1 MELSDRVHMQELDE
15 GVVRVGKKLEKSDP
29 YYRRC
34 IRKKFPF
41 GEFDGYV
48 EMVQESLE
56 TCEKLYLVK
65 YLSGEKE
72 HLSLANVKKW
82 ALKDYAPEAKKKPHR
97 SNAELDGTLA
107 MKKEPAS
114 KDSKTGEA
122 DGTVTRSAAAIRT
135 AAWRAKKKAEAAAAG
150 VATPSRTRAMKDG
163 ERRPK
168 VRKTVTKGQDK
179 PRKVKKVKKEG
190 DKAEKSDNKSEQ
202 PMKHRKKAP
211 VEGSGKK
218 DAMKAKTGT
227 TTKPKKHP
235 GRPPCNITGCGKY
248 SQGKKQYEDDAHGPA
263 GYRCHRHRAI
273 VATT

>member
-1 MELSDRVHMQELDE
+1 MELRDRVHMQELDE
-15 GVVRVGKKLEKSDP
+15 GVVRVSMKLEKADP

-82 ALKDYAPEAKKKPHR
+82 ALKEYAPEAKKKPHR
-97 SNAELDGTLA
+97 SNAELEGTAPKA
-107 MKKEPAS
+107 MKSDPAS
-114 KDSKTGEA
+114 KESKTGET
-122 DGTVTRSAAAIRT
+122 DGTATRSAAALRT

-150 VATPSRTRAMKDG
+150 AATPSRTRAMKDG

-179 PRKVKKVKKEG
+179 PRKVKKLKKEG
-190 DKAEKSDNKSEQ
+190 EKDEKSDKSEQ
-202 PMKHRKKAP
+202 PMKKKKAP

-218 DAMKAKTGT
+218 DAMAKTGT
-227 TTKPKKHP
+227 TTKTKKHP

-248 SQGKKQYEDDAHGPA
+248 SQGKKQYEDDAHGPP

-273 VATT
+273 AATT